1 MKVSIEEVEDGS
13 SWMTIEVESAQAEKI
28 GKAVARQASIPGF
41 RPGRA
46 TVATVMSSLSPED
59 LAAAVEEVSET
70 QSIIQQAL
78 EESDL
83 DSSADTLLDSVE
95 WNPMVL
101 KVWVAGEEPE
111 EKPEEKPA
119 DAEE

>member
-13 SWMTIEVESAQAEKI
+13 SWMTIEVESAQAEQI

-46 TVATVMSSLSPED
+46 TVATVMGSLSPED
-59 LAAAVEEVSET
+59 LASAVGAVSEA
-70 QSIIQQAL
+70 QAIIEKAL

-95 WNPMVL
+95 WNPMIL
-101 KVWVAGEEPE
+101 KVAVTEEEPPDSE
-111 EKPEEKPA
+111 
-119 DAEE
+119 D

>member
-1 MKVSIEEVEDGS
+1 MQVSFEAVEDGS
-13 SWMTIEVESAQAEKI
+13 SWMTIEVESAQAEQI

-59 LAAAVEEVSET
+59 LAAAFEAVSET
-70 QSIIQQAL
+70 QAIIQQAL

-83 DSSADTLLDSVE
+83 DSSADTLLESVA

-101 KVWVAGEEPE
+101 KVSVAGEEPE
-111 EKPEEKPA
+111 EKPADGEE
-119 DAEE
+119 